1 MCSGKVYYDLVKHRE
16 TKKIDDVAI
25 IRVEELSPF
34 PYRALA
40 DELDKYRNADSYRWA
55 QEEPQNAGMWD
66 YVAPRFSRLS
76 APVRHLRPQST
87 WPLVLHF

>member
-55 QEEPQNAGMWD
+55 QEEPQNAGAWD

-76 APVRHLRPQST
+76 APVRHQRPS
-87 WPLVLHF
+87 LVLHF